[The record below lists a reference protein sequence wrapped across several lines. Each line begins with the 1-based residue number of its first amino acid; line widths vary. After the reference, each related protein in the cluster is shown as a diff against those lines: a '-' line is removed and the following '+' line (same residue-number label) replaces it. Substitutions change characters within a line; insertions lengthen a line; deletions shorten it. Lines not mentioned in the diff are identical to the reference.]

1 MGIQSS
7 KTLRLSPLSQPSH
20 EGWLQDSP
28 PQWTD
33 LKGQPKE
40 CPSQEGSLLDPLGA
54 PSSFQPGLLLV
65 YVISSVSYPL
75 STGASVSR
83 SLSPVTQM
91 AHEREGEGRP
101 EDMASGGKDS
111 FCKLTDLFG
120 ILAMQPVSSWV
131 NLTPFLRLSEPQFP
145 RF

>member
-1 MGIQSS
+1 MRRQGGLGGYVLGIQSS

-40 CPSQEGSLLDPLGA
+40 CPSQEGSLLDPPGA

-65 YVISSVSYPL
+65 YVISTVSLIPSVQEPL
-75 STGASVSR
+75 SPGPFC
-83 SLSPVTQM
+83 LSPRWPM
-91 AHEREGEGRP
+91 RGRVK
-101 EDMASGGKDS
+101 GGLKTWHLVARTV
-111 FCKLTDLFG
+111 F
-120 ILAMQPVSSWV
+120 A
-131 NLTPFLRLSEPQFP
+131 N
-145 RF
+145 

>member
-1 MGIQSS
+1 MRRQGGLGRYVLGIQSS

-65 YVISSVSYPL
+65 YVISTVSLIPSVQEPL
-75 STGASVSR
+75 SPGPFR
-83 SLSPVTQM
+83 LSPRWPTRGKVK
-91 AHEREGEGRP
+91 
-101 EDMASGGKDS
+101 GGLKTWHLVARTV
-111 FCKLTDLFG
+111 F
-120 ILAMQPVSSWV
+120 A
-131 NLTPFLRLSEPQFP
+131 N
-145 RF
+145 